1 MFDYTTKNVGDI
13 QRATTDLAAK
23 EAAKAKFAGEEL
35 NRQAIDRN
43 HQEDLRQQALG
54 EVTAEGDRLRKDI
67 LDSKI
72 DPHRL
77 WNSKGGGEQAM
88 SLVGILLSGIGSGLT
103 KQPNLA
109 LEVINKAI
117 ERDINAQTADLG
129 KKENAL
135 ASLHQKYG
143 NLQMAQQALRI
154 SQGEVYKM
162 KLDAGLAQL
171 GEGAEKAK
179 GALMAAQAGTAL
191 AQMKDQ
197 FAQQL
202 GMMRYQ
208 LSMVQS
214 MTGGGGQ
221 GYSYGAGNS
230 PVPKKWGPEGSM
242 EAAREAQGQTFHLP
256 NGEKALASSPKAAED
271 AKPIMRAAGAFQEVL
286 GRLRSGSLGPVE
298 VARETDAARAELAIL
313 IGNGQATGE
322 TQEQAKNIVGGWGAR
337 VTPGVDPYSAAE
349 RLAHDRVA
357 ATVRA
362 ATGDKYTG
370 IREKGK

>member
-54 EVTAEGDRLRKDI
+54 EVTAESDRLRKDI

-208 LSMVQS
+208 MSLMGGMSQGEYGHGSGKNATVPSKFGYEGAAEAKNANQGKTYYLSDGTPMLA
-214 MTGGGGQ
+214 TD
-221 GYSYGAGNS
+221 
-230 PVPKKWGPEGSM
+230 PER
-242 EAAREAQGQTFHLP
+242 A
-256 NGEKALASSPKAAED
+256 KAAAD
-271 AKPIMRAAGAFQEVL
+271 QIGALQAAKDLM
-286 GRLRSGSLGPVE
+286 GRLGEGKYGPLE
-298 VARETDAARAELAIL
+298 TARATDAARLELARVL
-313 IGNGQATGE
+313 GKGQISEGVLSDAD
-322 TQEQAKNIVGGWGAR
+322 NIIGGWKAR
-337 VTPGVDPYSAAE
+337 WAPGVDPYSVANDVLRD
-349 RLAHDRVA
+349 RLDAVVQTASGVKVPHVRV
-357 ATVRA
+357 
-362 ATGDKYTG
+362 
-370 IREKGK
+370 KGK